1 MMGWFNSR
9 EPRERV
15 LLMILAV
22 LLIISV
28 GWFAMTR
35 EAGPDPDVQLSDAQ
49 IDRELWLRAAP
60 RLSVGSGGD
69 VTRAPFTRGAIIN
82 LARSRDI
89 ALTRVQPQNDGSLTV
104 WIDDVGTGPLFGLMQ
119 SVTRDYAVDLQSVMI
134 NRTPRGGLNAQFTLM
149 PLT

>member
-1 MMGWFNSR
+1 MMSWFNNR

-15 LLMILAV
+15 LLMILAA
-22 LLIISV
+22 LLVIFV
-28 GWFAMTR
+28 GWFALTR
-35 EAGPDPDVQLSDAQ
+35 ESGPDPDIALSEAQ

-60 RLSVGSGGD
+60 RLGGGSGGD
-69 VTRAPFTRGAIIN
+69 STRETFTRGAIIN
-82 LARSRDI
+82 LARSRDV

-134 NRTPRGGLNAQFTLM
+134 NRTPNGALNAQFTLM
-149 PLT
+149 PLS